1 MIATTVTAAGRRAW
15 YRESFRALYAG
26 GLAVALMA
34 SAGCSSI
41 IPGADR
47 DPPVLYDLSPKS
59 TFAPNLPKVD
69 WQLIVEVPIA
79 AAGLSSSRIALKRH
93 VLRLEYYAKTSWT
106 DLAPRMVQT
115 LIVESFENSG
125 KIVSVGRES
134 AGLRSDF
141 VLKTELREFQA
152 DYTGGAKKKGAKGS
166 GPRVRVRLNAKLV
179 LMPQRTIIAGV
190 TIERFITAKSNSMSA
205 IIMAYDYALGKTL
218 KRLVAWTLR
227 TGHKAWKKRSR
238 RSRIKGLEG

>member
-1 MIATTVTAAGRRAW
+1 MNATTFAAACRRAPW
-15 YRESFRALYAG
+15 RVLGAG
-26 GLAVALMA
+26 GLAVAVMT

-41 IPGADR
+41 FPGTER
-47 DPPVLYDLSPKS
+47 DPPMLFDLSPKS
-59 TFAPNLPKVD
+59 TFAPNLPKVR

-93 VLRLEYYAKTSWT
+93 PLRLEYYAKTSWT
-106 DLAPRMVQT
+106 DLAPKMVQT

-152 DYTGGAKKKGAKGS
+152 DYTGGAKNGAKG
-166 GPRVRVRLNAKLV
+166 GAPRVRVRINAKLV

-190 TIERFITAKSNSMSA
+190 TIEKFITAKSNSMSA
-205 IIMAYDYALGKTL
+205 IVTAYDSALGKTL
-218 KRLVAWTLR
+218 KGLVAWTLR
-227 TGHKAWKKRSR
+227 TGHKAWKKRPR
-238 RSRIKGLEG
+238 RSRIGS

>member
-1 MIATTVTAAGRRAW
+1 MNATTFAVTCLRTPWRASRRV
-15 YRESFRALYAG
+15 LGAG

-47 DPPVLYDLSPKS
+47 DPPMLFDLSPKS
-59 TFAPNLPKVD
+59 TFPADLPKVR
-69 WQLIVEVPIA
+69 WQLIVEPPIA

-93 VLRLEYYAKTSWT
+93 PLRLEYYAKTSWT
-106 DLAPRMVQT
+106 DLAPKMVQT

-125 KIVSVGRES
+125 KIISVGRDS

-152 DYTGGAKKKGAKGS
+152 DYTGDAKKGAKNS
-166 GPRVRVRLNAKLV
+166 GPRVRVRINAKLV
-179 LMPQRTIIAGV
+179 LMPQRTIIAGI
-190 TIERFITAKSNSMSA
+190 TIERSVIAKSNSMTA
-205 IIMAYDYALGKTL
+205 IVMAYDYALGKTL

-227 TGHKAWKKRSR
+227 TGSKAWKKRPR
-238 RSRIKGLEG
+238 KSRIKGLAG

>member
-1 MIATTVTAAGRRAW
+1 MNATTFAAACRRAPW
-15 YRESFRALYAG
+15 RVLGAG
-26 GLAVALMA
+26 GLAIAVMT

-41 IPGADR
+41 FPGTDR
-47 DPPVLYDLSPKS
+47 DPPMLFDLSPKS
-59 TFAPNLPKVD
+59 TFAPNLPKVR

-93 VLRLEYYAKTSWT
+93 PLRLEYYAKTSWT
-106 DLAPRMVQT
+106 DLAPKMVQT

-152 DYTGGAKKKGAKGS
+152 DYTGGAKNVAKG
-166 GPRVRVRLNAKLV
+166 GAPRVRVRINAKLV

-190 TIERFITAKSNSMSA
+190 TIEKFITAKSNSMSA
-205 IIMAYDYALGKTL
+205 IVTAYDNALGKTL
-218 KRLVAWTLR
+218 KGLVAWTLR
-227 TGHKAWKKRSR
+227 TGHKAWKKRPR
-238 RSRIKGLEG
+238 RSRIGS